1 MSQRQEPKL
10 LHHPEIVAGMVL
22 VVMGVYYRVRS
33 KGAAKFQESVL
44 PVDETRIDQKPID
57 KEGMNLKKGEAEK
70 RAGHFDGR
78 DRAVF
83 LEADRYSLHVPPS
96 PHDFVK
102 KQTYSILLCHFQN
115 HGLTEPF

>member
-1 MSQRQEPKL
+1 MGQGKKPEL
-10 LHHPEIVAGMVL
+10 LPYPEIVAGMVL
-22 VVMGVYYRVRS
+22 MVMGVYYGVRP

-57 KEGMNLKKGEAEK
+57 KEGMNLKKGKAEE

-83 LEADRYSLHVPPS
+83 LEADRYSFHVPPANR
-96 PHDFVK
+96 
-102 KQTYSILLCHFQN
+102 TL
-115 HGLTEPF
+115 